1 MWITINKHEQDTW
14 LQRLICVDHR
24 KEPIKQKM
32 TKIEAATKAIVI
44 YNTIKRGDWILIEY
58 STIGVQ
64 TLTTGQR
71 LTHCTVQ
78 DWNNHNHNHAES
90 NKCIAP
96 IDWHD
101 NWLSRVL
108 RLHQHNIGYMADGFF
123 YRSDDPTIL
132 NIDLWIPALLCMI
145 PGANV
150 HNRIHYL
157 AFMGLPVAYWCSM
170 SNGFSVDNGKMD
182 TFCVGVKHNKQ

>member
-123 YRSDDPTIL
+123 TGLMTQPSSTLASGFLPSCAWYLEPMYTTGFI
-132 NIDLWIPALLCMI
+132 IWPLWACLWHTDVPCQMVLVWTMAKWTHF
-145 PGANV
+145 V
-150 HNRIHYL
+150 
-157 AFMGLPVAYWCSM
+157 
-170 SNGFSVDNGKMD
+170 
-182 TFCVGVKHNKQ
+182 